1 MPRVLTVPLLLTL
14 GMLALAPLS
23 GCADQ
28 LGPGPAGPATALTL
42 PARTAANDTDA
53 DTDGDTDRAAPPAGD
68 DLAACFD
75 GDCRVRVPDGTTIR
89 VDPRFEVEGIS
100 VSVADGRARIRIDT
114 GTGYVASGSIGS
126 SSVYNDLTVRL
137 LAVEGD
143 TATIELE
150 AD

>member
-23 GCADQ
+23 GCADE
-28 LGPGPAGPATALTL
+28 LGPGPVGPATALTL
-42 PARTAANDTDA
+42 PARAATS